1 MPMLFFSFSYK
12 YWACCNKR
20 HLEYAEKKVFRSI
33 EETKMPFRM
42 PMLFFPFSY
51 KYWTCC
57 NKRTSDFQEFLKQGG
72 CDSGKHEWM
81 KPSEVRFRI

>member
-1 MPMLFFSFSYK
+1 MSMLFFS
-12 YWACCNKR
+12 
-20 HLEYAEKKVFRSI
+20 
-33 EETKMPFRM
+33 
-42 PMLFFPFSY
+42 FSY

-81 KPSEVRFRI
+81 KPSEVSISDFELIVGDCFIEKMVAVVYIY

>member
-1 MPMLFFSFSYK
+1 MSFKMPMLFFS
-12 YWACCNKR
+12 
-20 HLEYAEKKVFRSI
+20 
-33 EETKMPFRM
+33 
-42 PMLFFPFSY
+42 FSY

-81 KPSEVRFRI
+81 KRSEVSIPDLKLI